1 LKAVS
6 QNPLRPY
13 PESGAFHIRI
23 LVSFVL
29 KLTKVLAKAFLPSK
43 SEVENSHM
51 QKKLQ
56 LRRDAKQMRSEDLL
70 YCDIKVHL
78 Q

>member
-1 LKAVS
+1 
-6 QNPLRPY
+6 
-13 PESGAFHIRI
+13 
-23 LVSFVL
+23 VL
-29 KLTKVLAKAFLPSK
+29 KLNKVLAKAFLPSK